1 MDLSEV
7 IKILHIANVYMR
19 GMETV
24 VDEEFDVLSAHE
36 ELEVRHQLRPIS
48 SSLIEY
54 GNTEHPEQ
62 VLRLFRVHLLGELLM
77 VRAMNVDQQQ
87 PEPGDIRIR
96 LIAKYASDYRVTK
109 DGEIPQEALDEFA
122 LKNAGFHVW
131 PYWREYIQ
139 STLARMQLP
148 PFTLPMYQ
156 VPKVHKSELS
166 AEQ

>member
-24 VDEEFDVLSAHE
+24 VDEEFDIFSAQE
-36 ELEVRHQLRPIS
+36 ELEVRHQLSPIS

-54 GNTEHPEQ
+54 GNTEQPDQ
-62 VLRLFRVHLLGELLM
+62 KMRLFRVHLRGELLM
-77 VRAMNVDQQQ
+77 VRPMNGDPHQ
-87 PEPGDIRIR
+87 PEPSDIRLR
-96 LIAKYASDYRVTK
+96 LVAQYASDYRVTK
-109 DGEIPQEALDEFA
+109 LGEIPQVALDEFA
-122 LKNAGFHVW
+122 LKNAAFHVW

-148 PFTLPMYQ
+148 PFSLPMYQ
-156 VPKVHKSELS
+156 VPKVRKKESV
-166 AEQ
+166 AEK